1 MIATILICIV
11 ILLLLIIL
19 DFKLGRKSH
28 KNNARTLPF
37 TETTG
42 DYRLYK
48 NGAPFFEDLFQEI
61 SEAQVQVDIFFY
73 LISSDQA
80 GRDFLQV
87 LKNKAREG
95 VPVRLLTDR
104 LGGYQM
110 SKSIRNDLKSAGVQF
125 YFSAV
130 PGFPYFFYKLNRRN
144 HRKTTVIDGK
154 IAYAG
159 GFNIGRNY
167 LGENPKFG
175 DWRDYHLRLT
185 GPVVTELHDVFLD
198 DWYGASGEKHNP
210 IINHDEG
217 KHSLKI
223 VPTDGMKLEGE
234 FLKVIES
241 AKREILIGTPYFIP
255 TKKLMDAFKHALERG
270 VTLQIMVPLK
280 ADHPFVKE
288 AAIPY
293 LEQLYRLGTQICLY
307 DAGFYHSKVMIIDQS
322 IADIG
327 TANFD
332 QRSFFLNKEVNT
344 FVYDEAFI
352 SDLRQSY
359 MDDARN
365 AIPFDEEWLAQRS
378 LATKINVQIA
388 KLLRPIL

>member
-1 MIATILICIV
+1 MFTMILICLLI
-11 ILLLLIIL
+11 LLLIIL
-19 DFKLGRKSH
+19 DFKLGKKSH
-28 KNNARTLPF
+28 QNNARILPF
-37 TETTG
+37 AETTG

-48 NGAPFFEDLFQEI
+48 NGAPLFEDLFQEI

-110 SKSIRNDLKSAGVQF
+110 SKSIRSDLKDAGVQF
-125 YFSAV
+125 QFSAV

-144 HRKTTVIDGK
+144 HRKITVIDGK
-154 IAYAG
+154 IAYVG

-185 GPVVTELHDVFLD
+185 GPVVKELHHVFLD
-198 DWYGASGEKHNP
+198 DWYGATGEKHAP
-210 IINHDEG
+210 SVHHAEA
-217 KHSLKI
+217 KHPVK
-223 VPTDGMKLEGE
+223 VMATDGVKLEHE
-234 FLKVIES
+234 FLQMIER
-241 AKREILIGTPYFIP
+241 AQQEILIGTPYFIP
-255 TKKLMDAFKHALERG
+255 TRKLMDALKQSLERG
-270 VTLQIMVPLK
+270 ITLRIMVPLK

-293 LEQLYRLGTQICLY
+293 LEQLYRFGAHIHLY
-307 DAGFYHSKVMIIDQS
+307 DNGFYHAKTLIVDQS
-322 IADIG
+322 LADIG

-332 QRSFFLNKEVNT
+332 RRSLFLNKEVNT
-344 FVYDEAFI
+344 FVYDESFI
-352 SDLRQSY
+352 NDLRKGY
-359 MDDARN
+359 MDDVQN
-365 AIPFDEEWLAQRS
+365 SIPFNEEWLAQRS

-388 KLLRPIL
+388 KLLRPLL